1 VRSCAANTRYPSL
14 SQFVSP
20 RQLTGYLPT
29 FQLHSLQR
37 RRDITQVLFPVL
49 TSSDRN
55 THQYDGLD
63 RGPLVTCPSLAF
75 EACATF
81 EWPGDPQSTSPFHRP
96 RCFCPPPLDTPGIAQ
111 HTSHPRTLIHP
122 GKQAQAQLQL
132 CARRPER
139 NALRTLSWPTGIPTA
154 ASQHKSAQQAQQRE
168 LSGDA

>member
-1 VRSCAANTRYPSL
+1 MRSCAANTRYPSL

-111 HTSHPRTLIHP
+111 HTSHPRTLLHP
-122 GKQAQAQLQL
+122 GKPKPSSNSAPAGQKGTRSERSRGRPGFPLQPHSTR
-132 CARRPER
+132 AHSKHSNE
-139 NALRTLSWPTGIPTA
+139 S
-154 ASQHKSAQQAQQRE
+154 
-168 LSGDA
+168 